1 MSAKSLGLFLILMAS
16 GLWAVA
22 QPAYVP
28 IEQRLSPEQLKATG
42 LNTLSP
48 AQLAALNKV
57 LSEEKLLTTAA
68 PVSSVSPAMT
78 VAPAMAMAEAPLPI
92 AASTP
97 TATVA
102 PQGLGAP
109 PPADKPIL
117 GFNEKP
123 IVSRLK
129 GTITGWDEG
138 TVFELENG
146 QQWKV
151 LKGKM
156 KLPKPMTNPEV
167 KVVPGIVGRWFLQVS
182 EDYPMARVYLIN

>member
-1 MSAKSLGLFLILMAS
+1 MTVKSVGVFLVLMAI
-16 GLWAVA
+16 GLGAVA

-28 IEQRLSPEQLKATG
+28 IEQRLSAEQRKATG
-42 LNTLSP
+42 LDTLSP
-48 AQLAALNKV
+48 EQLAALNDV
-57 LSEEKLLTTAA
+57 LREERPQTTAVA
-68 PVSSVSPAMT
+68 VSPANT
-78 VAPAMAMAEAPLPI
+78 ALSAAPASA
-92 AASTP
+92 AASAALP
-97 TATVA
+97 VPAPVTAADARA
-102 PQGLGAP
+102 PGAP
-109 PPADKPIL
+109 GADKPML

-146 QQWKV
+146 QHWKV

-156 KLPKPMTNPEV
+156 KLPRPMTDTPV
-167 KVVPGIVGRWFLQVS
+167 KLVPGIVGRWFLQVS